1 MTFTTDIDDLIRL
14 DRGDTKR
21 LRNIRDVVKHDNFIT
36 SVDKKYV
43 ESLIS
48 TYLRNQSLDGS
59 EVNIKSRTVVELKD
73 NVKPTGRETTSSS
86 SLFSGSNNKK
96 LGILAGVAAAIA
108 LVVVVGFSAST
119 DQIDITTVSDIIP
132 SSTPQIII
140 NVDGSSYKTADII
153 SVSGSIKS
161 AVGESVELSINVTTI
176 FGFIISNCGKV
187 GPLSLPE
194 DKLDKSVITYPCD
207 ESCQKKFE
215 EENNAVCI
223 LMSDGEL
230 NEGSVWEAFQFISK
244 HRLNVSILIDNNNQI
259 CEDYLDA
266 VSPEMD
272 FASIFGR
279 FNVRPMINR
288 TSRATLNKLTHHSPL
303 FAVGAERTIILFMGI
318 LLTLT

>member
-48 TYLRNQSLDGS
+48 AYLRNQSLDGS
-59 EVNIKSRTVVELKD
+59 EVNIKSRTIVELKD

-132 SSTPQIII
+132 SSTSQIII

-153 SVSGSIKS
+153 SISGSIKS
-161 AVGESVELSINVTTI
+161 ADGKSVELSIENTSGDKIWREYIDIKNNGQFSTLI
-176 FGFIISNCGKV
+176 IAAGFGWDDSG
-187 GPLSLPE
+187 
-194 DKLDKSVITYPCD
+194 TYVLKAQHN
-207 ESCQKKFE
+207 ELENKIKFSFS
-215 EENNAVCI
+215 A
-223 LMSDGEL
+223 
-230 NEGSVWEAFQFISK
+230 
-244 HRLNVSILIDNNNQI
+244 
-259 CEDYLDA
+259 
-266 VSPEMD
+266 
-272 FASIFGR
+272 
-279 FNVRPMINR
+279 
-288 TSRATLNKLTHHSPL
+288 
-303 FAVGAERTIILFMGI
+303 
-318 LLTLT
+318 

>member
-21 LRNIRDVVKHDNFIT
+21 LRNIRDVIKHDNFIT

-48 TYLRNQSLDGS
+48 AYLRNQSLDES

-132 SSTPQIII
+132 SSTSQIII

-161 AVGESVELSINVTTI
+161 ADGKSVELSIENTSGDKIWREYIDIKNNGQFSTLI
-176 FGFIISNCGKV
+176 IAAGFGWDDSG
-187 GPLSLPE
+187 
-194 DKLDKSVITYPCD
+194 TYVLKAQHN
-207 ESCQKKFE
+207 ELENKIKFSFS
-215 EENNAVCI
+215 A
-223 LMSDGEL
+223 
-230 NEGSVWEAFQFISK
+230 
-244 HRLNVSILIDNNNQI
+244 
-259 CEDYLDA
+259 
-266 VSPEMD
+266 
-272 FASIFGR
+272 
-279 FNVRPMINR
+279 
-288 TSRATLNKLTHHSPL
+288 
-303 FAVGAERTIILFMGI
+303 
-318 LLTLT
+318 

>member
-21 LRNIRDVVKHDNFIT
+21 LRNIRDVIKHDNFIT

-48 TYLRNQSLDGS
+48 AYLRNQSLDGS

-96 LGILAGVAAAIA
+96 LGILAGVAAVIAI
-108 LVVVVGFSAST
+108 VVVVGFSAST

-161 AVGESVELSINVTTI
+161 ANGKSVELSIENTSGDKIWREYIDIKNNGQFSTLI
-176 FGFIISNCGKV
+176 IAAGFGWDDSG
-187 GPLSLPE
+187 
-194 DKLDKSVITYPCD
+194 TYVLKAQHN
-207 ESCQKKFE
+207 ELENKIKFSFS
-215 EENNAVCI
+215 A
-223 LMSDGEL
+223 
-230 NEGSVWEAFQFISK
+230 
-244 HRLNVSILIDNNNQI
+244 
-259 CEDYLDA
+259 
-266 VSPEMD
+266 
-272 FASIFGR
+272 
-279 FNVRPMINR
+279 
-288 TSRATLNKLTHHSPL
+288 
-303 FAVGAERTIILFMGI
+303 
-318 LLTLT
+318 

>member
-1 MTFTTDIDDLIRL
+1 LTFTTDIDDLIRL

-48 TYLRNQSLDGS
+48 AYLRNQSLDGS

-119 DQIDITTVSDIIP
+119 DQIDITTVTDIIP
-132 SSTPQIII
+132 SSTSQIII

-161 AVGESVELSINVTTI
+161 ADGKSVELSIENTSGDKIWREYIDIKNNGQFSTLI
-176 FGFIISNCGKV
+176 IAAGFGWDDSG
-187 GPLSLPE
+187 
-194 DKLDKSVITYPCD
+194 TYVLKAQHN
-207 ESCQKKFE
+207 ELENKIKFSFS
-215 EENNAVCI
+215 A
-223 LMSDGEL
+223 
-230 NEGSVWEAFQFISK
+230 
-244 HRLNVSILIDNNNQI
+244 
-259 CEDYLDA
+259 
-266 VSPEMD
+266 
-272 FASIFGR
+272 
-279 FNVRPMINR
+279 
-288 TSRATLNKLTHHSPL
+288 
-303 FAVGAERTIILFMGI
+303 
-318 LLTLT
+318 

>member
-21 LRNIRDVVKHDNFIT
+21 LRNIRDVIKHDNFIT

-59 EVNIKSRTVVELKD
+59 EVNIKSRTIVELKD

-153 SVSGSIKS
+153 SISGSIKS
-161 AVGESVELSINVTTI
+161 ADGKSVELSIENTSGDKIWREYIDIKNNGQFSTLI
-176 FGFIISNCGKV
+176 IAAGFGWDDSG
-187 GPLSLPE
+187 
-194 DKLDKSVITYPCD
+194 TYVLKAQHN
-207 ESCQKKFE
+207 ELENKIKFSFS
-215 EENNAVCI
+215 A
-223 LMSDGEL
+223 
-230 NEGSVWEAFQFISK
+230 
-244 HRLNVSILIDNNNQI
+244 
-259 CEDYLDA
+259 
-266 VSPEMD
+266 
-272 FASIFGR
+272 
-279 FNVRPMINR
+279 
-288 TSRATLNKLTHHSPL
+288 
-303 FAVGAERTIILFMGI
+303 
-318 LLTLT
+318 

>member
-21 LRNIRDVVKHDNFIT
+21 LRNIRDVIKHDNFIT

-48 TYLRNQSLDGS
+48 AYLRNQLLDGS
-59 EVNIKSRTVVELKD
+59 EVNIKSRTIVELKD

-161 AVGESVELSINVTTI
+161 ADGKSVELSIENTSGDKIWREYIDIKNNGQFSTLI
-176 FGFIISNCGKV
+176 IAAGFGWDDSG
-187 GPLSLPE
+187 
-194 DKLDKSVITYPCD
+194 TYVLKAQHN
-207 ESCQKKFE
+207 ELENKIKFSFS
-215 EENNAVCI
+215 A
-223 LMSDGEL
+223 
-230 NEGSVWEAFQFISK
+230 
-244 HRLNVSILIDNNNQI
+244 
-259 CEDYLDA
+259 
-266 VSPEMD
+266 
-272 FASIFGR
+272 
-279 FNVRPMINR
+279 
-288 TSRATLNKLTHHSPL
+288 
-303 FAVGAERTIILFMGI
+303 
-318 LLTLT
+318 

>member
-1 MTFTTDIDDLIRL
+1 LTFTTDIDDLIRL

-21 LRNIRDVVKHDNFIT
+21 LRNIRDVIKHDNFIT

-48 TYLRNQSLDGS
+48 AYLRNQLLDES
-59 EVNIKSRTVVELKD
+59 EVNIKSRTIVELKD

-153 SVSGSIKS
+153 SISGSIKS
-161 AVGESVELSINVTTI
+161 ADGKSVELSIENTSGDKIWREYIDIKNNGQFSTLI
-176 FGFIISNCGKV
+176 IAAGFGWDDSG
-187 GPLSLPE
+187 
-194 DKLDKSVITYPCD
+194 TYVLKAQHN
-207 ESCQKKFE
+207 ELENKIKFSFS
-215 EENNAVCI
+215 A
-223 LMSDGEL
+223 
-230 NEGSVWEAFQFISK
+230 
-244 HRLNVSILIDNNNQI
+244 
-259 CEDYLDA
+259 
-266 VSPEMD
+266 
-272 FASIFGR
+272 
-279 FNVRPMINR
+279 
-288 TSRATLNKLTHHSPL
+288 
-303 FAVGAERTIILFMGI
+303 
-318 LLTLT
+318 

>member
-1 MTFTTDIDDLIRL
+1 LTFTTDIDDLIRL

-119 DQIDITTVSDIIP
+119 DQIDITTVTDIIP

-153 SVSGSIKS
+153 SISGSIKS
-161 AVGESVELSINVTTI
+161 ADGKSVELSIENTSGDKIWREYIDIKNNGQFSTLI
-176 FGFIISNCGKV
+176 IAAGFGWDDSG
-187 GPLSLPE
+187 
-194 DKLDKSVITYPCD
+194 TYVLKAQHN
-207 ESCQKKFE
+207 ELENKIKFSFS
-215 EENNAVCI
+215 A
-223 LMSDGEL
+223 
-230 NEGSVWEAFQFISK
+230 
-244 HRLNVSILIDNNNQI
+244 
-259 CEDYLDA
+259 
-266 VSPEMD
+266 
-272 FASIFGR
+272 
-279 FNVRPMINR
+279 
-288 TSRATLNKLTHHSPL
+288 
-303 FAVGAERTIILFMGI
+303 
-318 LLTLT
+318 

>member
-21 LRNIRDVVKHDNFIT
+21 LRNIRDVIKHDNFIT

-48 TYLRNQSLDGS
+48 AYLRNQSLDGS

-96 LGILAGVAAAIA
+96 LGILAGVAAVIA

-119 DQIDITTVSDIIP
+119 DQIDITTVTDIIP

-161 AVGESVELSINVTTI
+161 ADGKSVELSIENTSGDKIWREYIDIKNNGQFSTLI
-176 FGFIISNCGKV
+176 IAAGFGWDDSG
-187 GPLSLPE
+187 
-194 DKLDKSVITYPCD
+194 TYVLKAQHN
-207 ESCQKKFE
+207 ELENKIKFSFS
-215 EENNAVCI
+215 A
-223 LMSDGEL
+223 
-230 NEGSVWEAFQFISK
+230 
-244 HRLNVSILIDNNNQI
+244 
-259 CEDYLDA
+259 
-266 VSPEMD
+266 
-272 FASIFGR
+272 
-279 FNVRPMINR
+279 
-288 TSRATLNKLTHHSPL
+288 
-303 FAVGAERTIILFMGI
+303 
-318 LLTLT
+318 

>member
-48 TYLRNQSLDGS
+48 AYLRNQSLDGS

-108 LVVVVGFSAST
+108 IVVVVGFSAST

-161 AVGESVELSINVTTI
+161 ADGKSVELSIENTSGDKIWREYIDIKNNGQFSTLI
-176 FGFIISNCGKV
+176 IAAGFGWDDSG
-187 GPLSLPE
+187 
-194 DKLDKSVITYPCD
+194 TYVLKAQHN
-207 ESCQKKFE
+207 ELENKIKFSFS
-215 EENNAVCI
+215 A
-223 LMSDGEL
+223 
-230 NEGSVWEAFQFISK
+230 
-244 HRLNVSILIDNNNQI
+244 
-259 CEDYLDA
+259 
-266 VSPEMD
+266 
-272 FASIFGR
+272 
-279 FNVRPMINR
+279 
-288 TSRATLNKLTHHSPL
+288 
-303 FAVGAERTIILFMGI
+303 
-318 LLTLT
+318 

>member
-21 LRNIRDVVKHDNFIT
+21 LRNIRDVIKHDNFIT

-48 TYLRNQSLDGS
+48 AYLRNQSLDGS

-96 LGILAGVAAAIA
+96 LGILAGVAAVIA

-161 AVGESVELSINVTTI
+161 ADGKSVELSIENTSGDKIWREYIDIKNNGQFSTLI
-176 FGFIISNCGKV
+176 IAAGFGWDDSG
-187 GPLSLPE
+187 
-194 DKLDKSVITYPCD
+194 TYVLKAQHN
-207 ESCQKKFE
+207 ELENKIKFSFS
-215 EENNAVCI
+215 A
-223 LMSDGEL
+223 
-230 NEGSVWEAFQFISK
+230 
-244 HRLNVSILIDNNNQI
+244 
-259 CEDYLDA
+259 
-266 VSPEMD
+266 
-272 FASIFGR
+272 
-279 FNVRPMINR
+279 
-288 TSRATLNKLTHHSPL
+288 
-303 FAVGAERTIILFMGI
+303 
-318 LLTLT
+318 

>member
-21 LRNIRDVVKHDNFIT
+21 LRNIRDVIKHDNFIT

-96 LGILAGVAAAIA
+96 LGILAGVAAVIA

-119 DQIDITTVSDIIP
+119 DQIDITTVTDIIP

-153 SVSGSIKS
+153 SISGSIKS
-161 AVGESVELSINVTTI
+161 ADGKSVELSIENTSGDKIWREYIDIKNNGQFSTLI
-176 FGFIISNCGKV
+176 IAAGFGWDDSG
-187 GPLSLPE
+187 
-194 DKLDKSVITYPCD
+194 TYVLKAQHN
-207 ESCQKKFE
+207 ELENKIKFSFS
-215 EENNAVCI
+215 A
-223 LMSDGEL
+223 
-230 NEGSVWEAFQFISK
+230 
-244 HRLNVSILIDNNNQI
+244 
-259 CEDYLDA
+259 
-266 VSPEMD
+266 
-272 FASIFGR
+272 
-279 FNVRPMINR
+279 
-288 TSRATLNKLTHHSPL
+288 
-303 FAVGAERTIILFMGI
+303 
-318 LLTLT
+318 

>member
-21 LRNIRDVVKHDNFIT
+21 LRNIRDVIKHDNFIT

-48 TYLRNQSLDGS
+48 AYLRNQSLDGS

-108 LVVVVGFSAST
+108 LVVVIGFSAST

-161 AVGESVELSINVTTI
+161 ADGKSVELSIENTSGDKIWREYIDIKNNGQFSTLI
-176 FGFIISNCGKV
+176 IAAGFGWDDSG
-187 GPLSLPE
+187 
-194 DKLDKSVITYPCD
+194 TYVLKAQHN
-207 ESCQKKFE
+207 ELENKIKFSFS
-215 EENNAVCI
+215 A
-223 LMSDGEL
+223 
-230 NEGSVWEAFQFISK
+230 
-244 HRLNVSILIDNNNQI
+244 
-259 CEDYLDA
+259 
-266 VSPEMD
+266 
-272 FASIFGR
+272 
-279 FNVRPMINR
+279 
-288 TSRATLNKLTHHSPL
+288 
-303 FAVGAERTIILFMGI
+303 
-318 LLTLT
+318 

>member
-21 LRNIRDVVKHDNFIT
+21 LRNIRDVIKHDNFIT

-43 ESLIS
+43 VSLIS

-161 AVGESVELSINVTTI
+161 ADGKSVELSIENTSGDKIWREYIDIKNNGQFSTLI
-176 FGFIISNCGKV
+176 IAAGFGWDDSG
-187 GPLSLPE
+187 
-194 DKLDKSVITYPCD
+194 TYVLKAQHN
-207 ESCQKKFE
+207 ELENKIKFSFS
-215 EENNAVCI
+215 A
-223 LMSDGEL
+223 
-230 NEGSVWEAFQFISK
+230 
-244 HRLNVSILIDNNNQI
+244 
-259 CEDYLDA
+259 
-266 VSPEMD
+266 
-272 FASIFGR
+272 
-279 FNVRPMINR
+279 
-288 TSRATLNKLTHHSPL
+288 
-303 FAVGAERTIILFMGI
+303 
-318 LLTLT
+318 

>member
-21 LRNIRDVVKHDNFIT
+21 LRNIRDVIKHDNFIT

-48 TYLRNQSLDGS
+48 AYLRNQSLDGS
-59 EVNIKSRTVVELKD
+59 EVNIKSRTVVELKN
-73 NVKPTGRETTSSS
+73 NVKPTGRNTASSS

-108 LVVVVGFSAST
+108 IVVVVGFSAST

-161 AVGESVELSINVTTI
+161 ADGKSVELSIENTSGDKIWREYIDIKNNGQFSTLI
-176 FGFIISNCGKV
+176 IAAGFGWDDSG
-187 GPLSLPE
+187 
-194 DKLDKSVITYPCD
+194 TYVLKAQHN
-207 ESCQKKFE
+207 ELENKIKFSFS
-215 EENNAVCI
+215 A
-223 LMSDGEL
+223 
-230 NEGSVWEAFQFISK
+230 
-244 HRLNVSILIDNNNQI
+244 
-259 CEDYLDA
+259 
-266 VSPEMD
+266 
-272 FASIFGR
+272 
-279 FNVRPMINR
+279 
-288 TSRATLNKLTHHSPL
+288 
-303 FAVGAERTIILFMGI
+303 
-318 LLTLT
+318 

>member
-21 LRNIRDVVKHDNFIT
+21 LRNIRDVIKHDNFIT

-48 TYLRNQSLDGS
+48 AYLRNQSLDGS

-132 SSTPQIII
+132 SSTSQIII

-161 AVGESVELSINVTTI
+161 ADGKSVELSIENTSGDKIWREYIDIKNNGQFSTLI
-176 FGFIISNCGKV
+176 IAAGFGWDDSG
-187 GPLSLPE
+187 
-194 DKLDKSVITYPCD
+194 TYVLKAQHN
-207 ESCQKKFE
+207 ELENKIKFSFS
-215 EENNAVCI
+215 A
-223 LMSDGEL
+223 
-230 NEGSVWEAFQFISK
+230 
-244 HRLNVSILIDNNNQI
+244 
-259 CEDYLDA
+259 
-266 VSPEMD
+266 
-272 FASIFGR
+272 
-279 FNVRPMINR
+279 
-288 TSRATLNKLTHHSPL
+288 
-303 FAVGAERTIILFMGI
+303 
-318 LLTLT
+318 

>member
-21 LRNIRDVVKHDNFIT
+21 LRNIRDVIKHDNFIT

-48 TYLRNQSLDGS
+48 AYLRNQSLDGS

-119 DQIDITTVSDIIP
+119 DQIDITTVTDIIP

-153 SVSGSIKS
+153 SISGSIKS
-161 AVGESVELSINVTTI
+161 ADGKSVELSIENTSGDKIWREYIDIKNNGQFSTLI
-176 FGFIISNCGKV
+176 IAAGFGWDDSG
-187 GPLSLPE
+187 
-194 DKLDKSVITYPCD
+194 TYVLKAQHN
-207 ESCQKKFE
+207 ELENKIKFSFS
-215 EENNAVCI
+215 A
-223 LMSDGEL
+223 
-230 NEGSVWEAFQFISK
+230 
-244 HRLNVSILIDNNNQI
+244 
-259 CEDYLDA
+259 
-266 VSPEMD
+266 
-272 FASIFGR
+272 
-279 FNVRPMINR
+279 
-288 TSRATLNKLTHHSPL
+288 
-303 FAVGAERTIILFMGI
+303 
-318 LLTLT
+318 

>member
-21 LRNIRDVVKHDNFIT
+21 LRNIRDVIKHDNFIT

-48 TYLRNQSLDGS
+48 AYLRNQSLDGS

-119 DQIDITTVSDIIP
+119 DQIDITSVTDIIP

-153 SVSGSIKS
+153 SISGSIKS
-161 AVGESVELSINVTTI
+161 ADGKSVELSIENTSGDKIWREYIDIKNNGQFSTLI
-176 FGFIISNCGKV
+176 IAAGFGWDDSG
-187 GPLSLPE
+187 
-194 DKLDKSVITYPCD
+194 TYVLKAQHN
-207 ESCQKKFE
+207 ELENKIKFSFS
-215 EENNAVCI
+215 A
-223 LMSDGEL
+223 
-230 NEGSVWEAFQFISK
+230 
-244 HRLNVSILIDNNNQI
+244 
-259 CEDYLDA
+259 
-266 VSPEMD
+266 
-272 FASIFGR
+272 
-279 FNVRPMINR
+279 
-288 TSRATLNKLTHHSPL
+288 
-303 FAVGAERTIILFMGI
+303 
-318 LLTLT
+318 

>member
-21 LRNIRDVVKHDNFIT
+21 LRNIRDVIKHDNFIT

-48 TYLRNQSLDGS
+48 AYLRNQSLDGS
-59 EVNIKSRTVVELKD
+59 EVNIKSRTIVELKD

-132 SSTPQIII
+132 SSTSQIII

-161 AVGESVELSINVTTI
+161 ADGKSVELSIENTSGDKIWREYIDIKNNGQFSTLI
-176 FGFIISNCGKV
+176 IAAGFGWDDSG
-187 GPLSLPE
+187 
-194 DKLDKSVITYPCD
+194 TYVLKAQHN
-207 ESCQKKFE
+207 ELENKIKFSFS
-215 EENNAVCI
+215 A
-223 LMSDGEL
+223 
-230 NEGSVWEAFQFISK
+230 
-244 HRLNVSILIDNNNQI
+244 
-259 CEDYLDA
+259 
-266 VSPEMD
+266 
-272 FASIFGR
+272 
-279 FNVRPMINR
+279 
-288 TSRATLNKLTHHSPL
+288 
-303 FAVGAERTIILFMGI
+303 
-318 LLTLT
+318 

>member
-21 LRNIRDVVKHDNFIT
+21 LRNIRDVIKHDNFIT

-48 TYLRNQSLDGS
+48 AYLRNQSLDGS

-73 NVKPTGRETTSSS
+73 NVKPTSRETTSSS

-108 LVVVVGFSAST
+108 LVIVVGFSAST
-119 DQIDITTVSDIIP
+119 DQIDITSVTDIIP

-161 AVGESVELSINVTTI
+161 ADGKSIELSIENTSGDKIWREYIDIKNNGQFSTLI
-176 FGFIISNCGKV
+176 IAAGFGWDDSG
-187 GPLSLPE
+187 
-194 DKLDKSVITYPCD
+194 TYVLKAQHN
-207 ESCQKKFE
+207 EIENKIKFSFS
-215 EENNAVCI
+215 A
-223 LMSDGEL
+223 
-230 NEGSVWEAFQFISK
+230 
-244 HRLNVSILIDNNNQI
+244 
-259 CEDYLDA
+259 
-266 VSPEMD
+266 
-272 FASIFGR
+272 
-279 FNVRPMINR
+279 
-288 TSRATLNKLTHHSPL
+288 
-303 FAVGAERTIILFMGI
+303 
-318 LLTLT
+318 

>member
-1 MTFTTDIDDLIRL
+1 LTFTTDIDDLIRL

-21 LRNIRDVVKHDNFIT
+21 LRNIRDVIKHDNFIT

-48 TYLRNQSLDGS
+48 AYLRNQSLDGS

-153 SVSGSIKS
+153 SISGSIKS
-161 AVGESVELSINVTTI
+161 ADGKSVELSIENTSGDKIWREYIDIKNNGQFSTLI
-176 FGFIISNCGKV
+176 IAAGFGWDDSG
-187 GPLSLPE
+187 
-194 DKLDKSVITYPCD
+194 TYVLKAQHN
-207 ESCQKKFE
+207 EIENKIKFSFS
-215 EENNAVCI
+215 A
-223 LMSDGEL
+223 
-230 NEGSVWEAFQFISK
+230 
-244 HRLNVSILIDNNNQI
+244 
-259 CEDYLDA
+259 
-266 VSPEMD
+266 
-272 FASIFGR
+272 
-279 FNVRPMINR
+279 
-288 TSRATLNKLTHHSPL
+288 
-303 FAVGAERTIILFMGI
+303 
-318 LLTLT
+318 